1 LGRNS
6 KAIEENITIDNV
18 NINPQVYLGVLPEFI
33 RGLFSRRRHRDVTLK
48 NRNQQNGN
56 KYDFN

>member
-1 LGRNS
+1 
-6 KAIEENITIDNV
+6 V

-33 RGLFSRRRHRDVTLK
+33 RGLFNRRRGGEVTLK

-56 KYDFN
+56 NKYDFN